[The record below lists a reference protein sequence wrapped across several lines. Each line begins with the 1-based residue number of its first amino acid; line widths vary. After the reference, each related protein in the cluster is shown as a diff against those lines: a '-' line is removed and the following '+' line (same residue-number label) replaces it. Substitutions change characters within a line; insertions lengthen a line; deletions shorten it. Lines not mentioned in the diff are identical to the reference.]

1 MPQTTPAQTGSQLQ
15 RALEVGRF
23 VITAE
28 VTPPVSCARADL
40 IAKAQPLKGLADA
53 VNVTDGAGARP
64 HMAAVTAATILVE
77 AGIEPILQFTCRDRN
92 RIALQSELMGAA
104 AMGVNNL
111 LLLRGDDPSQGDQP
125 DAKPVFDVDARAL
138 MRTAAAFRDS
148 GELPTGRKVG
158 GQASF
163 FIGAADSPI
172 DPKPDWV
179 PKGLLDKIAA
189 GAQFAQT
196 QFCMDAG
203 LASRYVTRLAESGIP
218 RDFHVI
224 LGVAVLRSAK
234 SARGIRDNLFGSII
248 PDALIE
254 RLESAQDQAAEGRRI
269 AQEYLNQLAEIPG
282 IAGAHLMAPLHE
294 DAIPAVI
301 SGLGWNGRMRA
312 K

>member
-1 MPQTTPAQTGSQLQ
+1 MTQPTSAPTGSHLQ
-15 RALEVGRF
+15 RKLNAGRF

-40 IAKAQPLKGLADA
+40 LTKALPLKGLADA
-53 VNVTDGAGARP
+53 VNVTDAAGARP
-64 HMAAVTAATILVE
+64 HMASGIAAAILVE

-104 AMGVNNL
+104 AMGVHNL

-125 DAKPVFDVDARAL
+125 DAKPVFDVDARTLA
-138 MRTAAAFRDS
+138 RTAAAIRDRH
-148 GELPTGRKVG
+148 ELPTGRKVG

-172 DPKPDWV
+172 EPKQDWV
-179 PKGLLDKIAA
+179 PKSLLDKVAA

-196 QFCMDAG
+196 QFCMDAD
-203 LASRYVTRLAESGIP
+203 LATRYVTRLRESGIP
-218 RDFHVI
+218 RDFHII

-234 SARGIRDNLFGSII
+234 SARWIRDNLYGSII

-254 RLESAQDQAAEGRRI
+254 RLEGAADQAAEGRRI
-269 AQEYLNQLAEIPG
+269 AQEYLSRLAEIPG

-301 SGLGWNGRMRA
+301 SGLGWKDKMRA
-312 K
+312 R